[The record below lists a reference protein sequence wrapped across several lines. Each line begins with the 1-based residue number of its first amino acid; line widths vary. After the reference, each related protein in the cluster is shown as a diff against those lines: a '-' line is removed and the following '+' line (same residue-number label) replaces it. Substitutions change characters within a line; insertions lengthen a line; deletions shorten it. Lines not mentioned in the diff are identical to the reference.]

1 MKIPKSFK
9 LFATTINV
17 VIDDKRMDDTRAYG
31 LCEYGESKIT
41 LATKDGI
48 NNLSEGRILDCFYHE
63 KIHMILYSMKRDE
76 LSKDEEF
83 VDVFAKLLR
92 QSDETSQY

>member
-1 MKIPKSFK
+1 MKIPKRFK

-17 VIDDKRMDDTRAYG
+17 VIDNKRMDDTRSYG

-41 LATKDGI
+41 LSTKDGI
-48 NNLSEGRILDCFYHE
+48 NNLSEGRMLDCFYHE
-63 KIHMILYSMKRDE
+63 KIHMILCSMKRDE
-76 LSKDEEF
+76 LSKDEQF

-92 QSDETSQY
+92 QADETSEY